1 MVYVAAEGI
10 VAHGAL
16 KQRVEHAVE
25 YVRALPPKT

>member
-10 VAHGAL
+10 VADPAL
-16 KQRVEHAVE
+16 KHWIERAIE